1 VVRESLVI
9 HEHSFDFQ
17 VDRRDPCFGSKRD
30 CSMEVML
37 NTIANIHIFL
47 EKTNWQNGD
56 WSWVGISP
64 WSSKKLMTLSMFLST
79 DNFSKNK

>member
-1 VVRESLVI
+1 MSILLICKSIVEI
-9 HEHSFDFQ
+9 HVLEAKEI
-17 VDRRDPCFGSKRD
+17 V
-30 CSMEVML
+30 MEVML

-64 WSSKKLMTLSMFLST
+64 
-79 DNFSKNK
+79 

>member
-1 VVRESLVI
+1 MSILLICKSIVEI
-9 HEHSFDFQ
+9 HVLEAKEI
-17 VDRRDPCFGSKRD
+17 V
-30 CSMEVML
+30 MEVML

-64 WSSKKLMTLSMFLST
+64 WSSKKMTTLSMFPSA